1 MKVWDFAAGALLVTE
16 AGGFVNDFN
25 GNENVFSSHNIVAGN
40 MSCVKAINK
49 EIEKSFI

>member
-1 MKVWDFAAGALLVTE
+1 MKVWDFAAGALLVME

-25 GNENVFSSHNIVAGN
+25 GDENVFSSHNIVAGN